1 MDITT
6 SRVVVVSRV
15 VRASAA
21 NALADFR
28 ATYTWYS
35 WTFGWLGRMLCQV
48 TFFALIGSFLHSTEQ
63 TRYLVLGNSVATCV
77 IEAMTVVV
85 STSWERAQGTL
96 ALMAAAPSEMGWVFV
111 GRSLQWP
118 VSGCGTSL
126 VALLLLDP
134 LFGVRFTAAQ
144 VPALMALVLLT
155 AFGTYCF
162 GLFLGAFVL
171 AAPAVRNI
179 VYNAAFLVTMA
190 ISGVQVPTG
199 FWPFGVRLVA
209 ETLPA
214 THGLAAVRALADGAG
229 PAAVARPAVFAA
241 VAGLLWLAAA
251 LTAFR
256 LSAERARRHDGY
268 EFAV

>member
-6 SRVVVVSRV
+6 SRVTGVGRV
-15 VRASAA
+15 VRAAAA
-21 NALADFR
+21 NAFADFR

-48 TFFALIGSFLHSTEQ
+48 TFFALLGSYLHSPGQ
-63 TRYLVLGNSVATCV
+63 TRYLVLGNSVMTCV

-85 STSWERAQGTL
+85 STSWERGHGTL
-96 ALMAAAPSEMGWVFV
+96 ALLAAAPSEMGWVFL

-118 VSGCGTSL
+118 VSGCATSL
-126 VALLLLDP
+126 VALVLLDP
-134 LFGVRFTAAQ
+134 LFGVRFAAAQ
-144 VPALMALVLLT
+144 LPVLVALVLLT
-155 AFGTYCF
+155 AFSTYCF

-179 VYNAAFLVTMA
+179 VFNTAFLVTMA

-199 FWPFGVRLVA
+199 FWPFGVRLLA
-209 ETLPA
+209 GALPA
-214 THGLAAVRALADGAG
+214 THGVAAVRALADGAG
-229 PAAVARPAVFAA
+229 AAAVARPAAWAA
-241 VAGLLWLAAA
+241 LAGALWLAAA

-256 LSAERARRHDGY
+256 VSAQLVRRHDGY
-268 EFAV
+268 EFAA

>member
-1 MDITT
+1 MDITS
-6 SRVVVVSRV
+6 SRVIGVGRV
-15 VRASAA
+15 VGAAAA

-48 TFFALIGSFLHSTEQ
+48 TFFALIGSYLHSPGQ
-63 TRYLVLGNSVATCV
+63 TRYLVLGNSVMTCV

-85 STSWERAQGTL
+85 STSWERAHGTL
-96 ALMAAAPSEMGWVFV
+96 ALLAAAPSEMGWVFL

-118 VSGCGTSL
+118 VSGCATSL
-126 VALLLLDP
+126 VALVLLDP
-134 LFGVRFTAAQ
+134 LFGVQFTAARL
-144 VPALMALVLLT
+144 PALVVLVLLT
-155 AFGTYCF
+155 AFSTYCF

-179 VYNAAFLVTMA
+179 VFNTAFLVTMA

-199 FWPFGVRLVA
+199 FWPFGVRLLA
-209 ETLPA
+209 DTLPA
-214 THGLAAVRALADGAG
+214 THGVAAVRALADGAG
-229 PAAVARPAVFAA
+229 PAAVARPAACAA
-241 VAGLLWLAAA
+241 LAGALWLAAA

-256 LSAERARRHDGY
+256 VSAQRARRHDGY

>member
-1 MDITT
+1 MDITA
-6 SRVVVVSRV
+6 SRVVDVTRV
-15 VRASAA
+15 VRAAAA

-48 TFFALIGSFLHSTEQ
+48 TFFALIGTFLHSAEQ

-85 STSWERAQGTL
+85 STSWERAHGTL
-96 ALMAAAPSEMGWVFV
+96 ALLAAAPSEMGWVFV

-126 VALLLLDP
+126 VALLVLDP
-134 LFGVRFTAAQ
+134 LFGVHFAAAQ
-144 VPALMALVLLT
+144 VPVLVLLVVLT
-155 AFGTYCF
+155 AFGTYGF

-190 ISGVQVPTG
+190 ISGVQVPTSY
-199 FWPFGVRLVA
+199 WPFGVRLVA
-209 ETLPA
+209 EALPA
-214 THGLAAVRALADGAG
+214 THGLAAVRALADGAS
-229 PAAVARPAVFAA
+229 PAAITRPALYAA
-241 VAGLLWLAAA
+241 VTGVLWLTAA

-256 LSAERARRHDGY
+256 LSAQRARRHDGY